1 MGSTSQKLRRVSGGR
16 VRLSFVPWRMY
27 ARLIRAFE
35 DRPRVRL
42 TYDRGELEIM
52 SPTFQH
58 DGGGRLLGALVYLLT
73 EEFGLPIRRGGSTTL
88 KRKLKQ
94 KGLEPD
100 ECFWIANASHLAGVH
115 RLDLSI
121 HPPPD
126 LAIEVDVTRSSLD
139 RMGIYVALNV
149 PEVWRLDDDALSFH
163 VLGPENQYRQSELSP
178 TFPGVTAAD
187 LLPFMRDA
195 RDAPDQNEVTRRFR
209 EWVRQRRAAH

>member
-1 MGSTSQKLRRVSGGR
+1 MYT
-16 VRLSFVPWRMY
+16 RL
-27 ARLIRAFE
+27 LRAF
-35 DRPRVRL
+35 DNRPRVKL

-52 SPTFQH
+52 SPAQAL
-58 DGGGRLLGALVYLLT
+58 GGFKVFLGHLVNVLT
-73 EEFGLPIRRGGSTTL
+73 EELGLPVRGGGSATL
-88 KRKLKQ
+88 RRRLKQ

-100 ECFWIANASHLAGVH
+100 ECFWIEHAAQLAGVR

-126 LAIEVDVTRSSLD
+126 LAIEVDVTRSSLH

-163 VLGPENQYRQSELSP
+163 VLGPENDYHQSETSP

-195 RDAPDQNEVTRRFR
+195 RDAPDQNQVTRRFR
-209 EWVRQRRAAH
+209 EWVRQRRSTQ